1 MHGDLSGRFQAFSCN
16 TPMSLRQLYVTS
28 NLGCKSRA
36 SCAFRGTDLSA
47 SPSFVTENGVPVFKK
62 AGAEGES
69 TYTWGVASI
78 EKQGSHCSREV
89 ADRFLAAA
97 E

>member
-1 MHGDLSGRFQAFSCN
+1 
-16 TPMSLRQLYVTS
+16 
-28 NLGCKSRA
+28 
-36 SCAFRGTDLSA
+36 
-47 SPSFVTENGVPVFKK
+47 VTENGVPVFKK